1 MSKEIGSKIQSG
13 FTVLLLLASML
24 EGVIGFAS
32 AQPTEVV
39 AGGELEYQHS
49 CAVCHGAEGRGDGVM
64 RRYLT
69 VQPAN
74 LRQLAKNNGGKF
86 PFWEVY
92 HKIDGLTEVPAHGT
106 RDMPIWGDRF
116 RTEAGSDGKAAI
128 TQAAGRIL
136 SLTFYL
142 EYIQE

>member
-1 MSKEIGSKIQSG
+1 MRSIANT
-13 FTVLLLLASML
+13 FFAALLLLTTIL
-24 EGVIGFAS
+24 FNGFAS
-32 AQPTEVV
+32 AQPIEVV
-39 AGGELEYQHS
+39 SSGELEYQRN
-49 CAVCHGAEGRGDGVM
+49 CAVCHGVEARGDGIM

-74 LRQLAKNNGGKF
+74 LRILAKNNGGKF

-92 HKIDGLTEVPAHGT
+92 HQIDGLTEVPAHGT

-116 RTEAGSDGKAAI
+116 REQAGSDGKAAI

>member
-1 MSKEIGSKIQSG
+1 MGWKAKTG
-13 FTVLLLLASML
+13 FPALLLIASIL
-24 EGVIGFAS
+24 QGFARSVS

-39 AGGELEYQHS
+39 AGGELEYQHN
-49 CAVCHGAEGRGDGVM
+49 CAVCHGLEARGDGVM

-92 HKIDGLTEVPAHGT
+92 HKIDGVTEVAAHGT

-116 RTEAGSDGKAAI
+116 RREAGSDGKAAI

-142 EYIQE
+142 EHIQE

>member
-39 AGGELEYQHS
+39 AGGELEYQQN
-49 CAVCHGAEGRGDGVM
+49 CAVCHGAQGRGDGVM

-74 LRQLAKNNGGKF
+74 LRILARSNGGKF
-86 PFWEVY
+86 PFWKGYTTKLMGKPKSQPTGRATCRYGVTAFA
-92 HKIDGLTEVPAHGT
+92 HRLVPTERP
-106 RDMPIWGDRF
+106 R
-116 RTEAGSDGKAAI
+116 
-128 TQAAGRIL
+128 
-136 SLTFYL
+136 
-142 EYIQE
+142 

>member
-1 MSKEIGSKIQSG
+1 
-13 FTVLLLLASML
+13 ML

-39 AGGELEYQHS
+39 AGGELEYQQN
-49 CAVCHGAEGRGDGVM
+49 CAVCHGAQGRGDGVM

-74 LRQLAKNNGGKF
+74 LRILARSNGGKF

-92 HKIDGLTEVPAHGT
+92 HKIDGQTEVPAHGT

-116 RTEAGSDGKAAI
+116 RTQAGADGKAAI
-128 TQAAGRIL
+128 TQAAGKIL

>member
-1 MSKEIGSKIQSG
+1 MHSKADKYFIVLSLLVATIVEG
-13 FTVLLLLASML
+13 FYS
-24 EGVIGFAS
+24 FAS

-49 CAVCHGAEGRGDGVM
+49 CAVCHGIEGRGDGVM
-64 RRYLT
+64 RRYLI

-74 LRQLAKNNGGKF
+74 LRILARNNGGKF

-92 HKIDGLTEVPAHGT
+92 HKIDGLTEVAAHGT

-116 RTEAGSDGKAAI
+116 RAQAGSDGKTAI